1 MAEAGLTAR
10 YIDVPYYEHEAAA
23 ASAISYLCANPSVTA
38 LFCANDLV
46 AITFILAAK
55 QAGISVPERVSVVG
69 FDDIDLAGFVTPSL
83 TTMAVDKAAMG
94 RLAVTLLAHRVDVG
108 KECVTSTLV
117 RPHLIER
124 ESVRT
129 IELSPPLLEQ
139 RTMLSPQPEPVHAAE
154 RA

>member
-1 MAEAGLTAR
+1 
-10 YIDVPYYEHEAAA
+10 
-23 ASAISYLCANPSVTA
+23 
-38 LFCANDLV
+38 
-46 AITFILAAK
+46 
-55 QAGISVPERVSVVG
+55 VVG